1 MAGHIPY
8 SDAVLIPLLA
18 ALVSAVARLSL
29 MKDRKDVLGFWEG
42 LAIGPDLMVGAVVA
56 IPALLAGR
64 SLGIV
69 QADAVHRLTVANSSG
84 STGGFIL
91 VLLFLLFLAVLLYDR
106 LFGKEARE
114 SCNGWRKPL
123 WRGIVPQVVCGFLAL
138 GFALALGTT

>member
-29 MKDRKDVLGFWEG
+29 MKDRRDVLGFWEG

-69 QADAVHRLTVANSSG
+69 EAQAGRPLTVASSSG

-91 VLLFLLFLAVLLYDR
+91 VLLFLLFLAVLLYER

-114 SCNGWRKPL
+114 CNGWRKPL
-123 WRGIVPQVVCGFLAL
+123 WRGIVPQLVCGFLAL

>member
-1 MAGHIPY
+1 VSGHIPY

-69 QADAVHRLTVANSSG
+69 QADGARRLTMASTNG

-91 VLLFLLFLAVLLYDR
+91 VFLFLLFLAVLLYDR
-106 LFGKEARE
+106 LFGKEARG
-114 SCNGWRKPL
+114 SNGWRRPL
-123 WRGIVPQVVCGFLAL
+123 WGGIVPQVVCGFLAL